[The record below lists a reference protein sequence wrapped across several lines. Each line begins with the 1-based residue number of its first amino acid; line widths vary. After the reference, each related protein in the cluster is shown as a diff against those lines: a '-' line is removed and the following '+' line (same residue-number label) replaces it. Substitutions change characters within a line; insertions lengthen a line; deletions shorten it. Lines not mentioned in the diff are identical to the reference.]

1 VGSDEEGGSKRDE
14 GVEETLAASD
24 QQEYAMLTCA
34 GDSRTATTLG
44 TALGPTGGRREK
56 NMRITLNVV
65 GVVLVAFG
73 SIWFLQGINVLPGSF
88 MTGQIRWAIYGGI
101 AVAAGGSLLL
111 IAKRRQRP
119 R

>member
-1 VGSDEEGGSKRDE
+1 VGSEEESGGESN
-14 GVEETLAASD
+14 EETLAASD

-88 MTGQIRWAIYGGI
+88 MTGHVVEPRA
-101 AVAAGGSLLL
+101 ASAAG
-111 IAKRRQRP
+111 KRSP
-119 R
+119 LVLVL